1 MYYITLFKI
10 HNYTQMLTTLV
21 LFLIT
26 YLQPMRAIHIDSEV
40 KPKQFPNTHHEKN
53 EKVN

>member
-1 MYYITLFKI
+1 MYYITLLKI
-10 HNYTQMLTTLV
+10 YNYTQMLTTL
-21 LFLIT
+21 FLST

-40 KPKQFPNTHHEKN
+40 KPKQFPNTIHEKN